1 MSIRWDKLTV
11 KAQAAVQRATEVASE
26 RGNPELLP
34 MHLLVALLE
43 DREGIVAPVLEKVG
57 AGPQAI
63 LAQANQA
70 LEDLPRVS
78 GGAAQPGLSATAQR
92 LFDQAFKEADNFE
105 DEYVS
110 TEHLLLAMT
119 DQRGDRAHDLLA
131 RHGATHDAV
140 LKALTAVRGNQRVTD
155 QNPEA
160 KYQALERYAK
170 DLNELARRG
179 KLDPVIGRDEEIRR
193 VVQVLSRRTKN
204 NPVLI
209 GEPGVGKTAIVE
221 GLAQR
226 IVSGDVPEV
235 LKNKRVV
242 AIDLGAM
249 LAGAKYRGEFED
261 RLKAVLK
268 EIEESEGKIILFI
281 DELHTLVG
289 AGAAEGAI
297 DASNMLKP
305 ALARGELR
313 AIGATTLNEYRKY
326 IEKDAALERRFQIV
340 FAGEPNVEDTI
351 AILRGL
357 KERYEVHHGVRIKDS
372 AIVAAATLSHRY
384 ITDRFLPDKAI
395 DLIDEAAA
403 SLRIQ
408 IDSMPTEID
417 QLERRATQ
425 LEIERQALVKETD
438 PNSRERLSAVEK
450 DLANLREQSNR
461 LKAVWQQEKAKIN
474 RIREL
479 KERIEKLKL
488 EEQSATRKGDFT
500 RASEIQYGELPQL
513 QAELDRLNQE
523 ADGASADGEST
534 RMLKEEVDE
543 EDVAR
548 IVSKWTGIPV
558 SKMLEGEVKK
568 LVDMESRL
576 RQRVVGQD
584 AALEKV
590 ANAIRRSR
598 AGLSDPRRPIGSF
611 IFLGPT
617 GVGKTEL
624 ARALAEFLFDDEHNM
639 VRIDMSEYMERH
651 AVARL
656 IGAPPGYV
664 GYEEGGQ
671 LTEAVR
677 RRPYSVVLFDEI
689 EKAHPDVFNVLLQ
702 IMDDGRLT
710 DGKGRVVDFK
720 NTIII
725 MTSNLGASYLTPEN
739 LATPAA
745 FERVREQVMAVV
757 QASFKPEFLNRV
769 DDIILFNPLGKEQL
783 TRIVELQLESLRRL
797 LAERKISIELT
808 DAAKELVFTEGYDV
822 QYGARPLKR
831 ALQRLIQ
838 DPLALKILDG
848 EVLHGDHVIV
858 DADQPR
864 RRMVFKVSRPAT
876 PERSGDQGRVGERA
890 PAKK

>member
-1 MSIRWDKLTV
+1 MAIRWDKFTV
-11 KAQAAVQRATEVASE
+11 KAQEAVQRANNLATEH
-26 RGNPELLP
+26 GNPEMMP
-34 MHLLVALLE
+34 VHLLAALVE
-43 DREGIVAPVLEKVG
+43 DKEGIVPPVLEKIG
-57 AGPQAI
+57 IGPQAVLHDCYDAI
-63 LAQANQA
+63 ESLPKVSGSAAQATISNSVNQL
-70 LEDLPRVS
+70 LEL
-78 GGAAQPGLSATAQR
+78 
-92 LFDQAFKEADNFE
+92 AFKEASNFK

-110 TEHLLLAMT
+110 TEHLLLAAT
-119 DQRGDRAHDLLA
+119 QLKRDKAQEILA
-131 RHGATHDAV
+131 RYGATHDAI
-140 LKALTAVRGNQRVTD
+140 LKALTSVRGNQKVTD
-155 QNPEA
+155 QNPED
-160 KYQALERYAK
+160 KYQALERYAR
-170 DLNELARRG
+170 DLTEQARRG

-193 VVQVLSRRTKN
+193 VIQVLSRRTKN

-226 IVSGDVPEV
+226 IISGDVPEG

-242 AIDLGAM
+242 ALDLGSM

-268 EIEESEGKIILFI
+268 EIEDSSGQIILFI
-281 DELHTLVG
+281 DELHTLIG
-289 AGAAEGAI
+289 AGAAEGAM

-305 ALARGELR
+305 ALARGQLR
-313 AIGATTLNEYRKY
+313 AIGATTLNEYRKH

-340 FAGEPNVEDTI
+340 FVGEPNVEDTI

-384 ITDRFLPDKAI
+384 ISDRFLPDKAI

-408 IDSMPTEID
+408 IDSLPTDID

-425 LEIERQALVKETD
+425 LEIERQALKKED
-438 PNSRERLSAVEK
+438 DANSRDRLLVIDKELAEIREKANTLKANWKREK
-450 DLANLREQSNR
+450 DLIARSR
-461 LKAVWQQEKAKIN
+461 A
-474 RIREL
+474 L
-479 KERIEKLKL
+479 KEKMEQLKT
-488 EEQSATRKGDFT
+488 EEQAEERKGNLQ
-500 RASEIQYGELPQL
+500 RVAEIRYGLLRQTEEELNKLTAQM
-513 QAELDRLNQE
+513 
-523 ADGASADGEST
+523 DGKGKS

-568 LVDMESRL
+568 LINMEDRL
-576 RQRVVGQD
+576 RERVVGQD
-584 AALEKV
+584 EALERV

-598 AGLSDPRRPIGSF
+598 AGLSDPKRPIGSF

-624 ARALAEFLFDDEHNM
+624 ARALAEFLFDDEHAM
-639 VRIDMSEYMERH
+639 VRIDMSEYMEKH
-651 AVARL
+651 AVSRL

-671 LTEAVR
+671 LTEQVR
-677 RRPYSVVLFDEI
+677 RRPYAVVLFDEI

-702 IMDDGRLT
+702 MMDDGRLT
-710 DGKGRVVDFK
+710 DGKGRTVDFR
-720 NTIII
+720 NTVII
-725 MTSNLGASYLTPEN
+725 MTSNLGSSFLQAEGLRSEKDFDEASKHVINALHGH
-739 LATPAA
+739 
-745 FERVREQVMAVV
+745 
-757 QASFKPEFLNRV
+757 FKPEFLNRV
-769 DDIILFNPLGKEQL
+769 DDIIIFRPLGKEQL
-783 TRIVELQLESLRRL
+783 VKIIELRLEDVRHL
-797 LAERKISIELT
+797 LADRKISLELT
-808 DAAKELVFTEGYDV
+808 DAAKDLLFAEGFDPNF
-822 QYGARPLKR
+822 GARPLKR
-831 ALQRLIQ
+831 AIQKMVQ

-858 DADQPR
+858 DADKKAGK
-864 RRMVFKVSRPAT
+864 MKFEVSK
-876 PERSGDQGRVGERA
+876 RVGEQE
-890 PAKK
+890 PVKAKR

>member
-1 MSIRWDKLTV
+1 MAIRWEKFTV
-11 KAQAAVQRATEVASE
+11 KAQEAVQRANDLASE
-26 RGNPELLP
+26 HGNPELLP
-34 MHLLVALLE
+34 VHLLAALIE
-43 DREGIVAPVLEKVG
+43 DKEGIVPPVLEKIGIGVQ
-57 AGPQAI
+57 AVLHDLYQAI
-63 LAQANQA
+63 
-70 LEDLPRVS
+70 DKLPKVS
-78 GGAAQPGLSATAQR
+78 GGATQATTSPA
-92 LFDQAFKEADNFE
+92 LNKLLEQAFKEASNFK

-110 TEHLLLAMT
+110 TEHLLLAAT
-119 DQRGDRAHDLLA
+119 QAKRDAAQEILA
-131 RHGATHDAV
+131 RHGATYEAI
-140 LKALTAVRGNQRVTD
+140 LKALTAVRGSQKVTD

-170 DLNELARRG
+170 DLTELARRG

-226 IVSGDVPEV
+226 IISGDVPEA

-242 AIDLGAM
+242 GLDLGAM

-268 EIEESEGKIILFI
+268 EIEDSSGQIILFI

-340 FAGEPNVEDTI
+340 FVGEPNVEDTI
-351 AILRGL
+351 SILRGL

-384 ITDRFLPDKAI
+384 ISDRFLPDKAI

-408 IDSMPTEID
+408 IDSLPTDID

-425 LEIERQALVKETD
+425 IEIEKQALKKESD
-438 PNSRERLSAVEK
+438 PNSKERLTVIDKELAELREKSNALKAKWKKEK
-450 DLANLREQSNR
+450 DLIARS
-461 LKAVWQQEKAKIN
+461 
-474 RIREL
+474 REL
-479 KERIEKLKL
+479 KETIEKLKL
-488 EEQSATRKGDFT
+488 EEQSEERKGNLQ
-500 RASEIQYGELPQL
+500 RVAEIRYGLL
-513 QAELDRLNQE
+513 RQAEEDLAKLTAQME
-523 ADGASADGEST
+523 GKGQP

-543 EDVAR
+543 EDVAK

-568 LVDMESRL
+568 LIHMEDRL

-584 AALEKV
+584 DALEHV

-598 AGLSDPRRPIGSF
+598 AGLSDPKRPIGSF

-624 ARALAEFLFDDEHNM
+624 ARALAEFLFDDERSM
-639 VRIDMSEYMERH
+639 IRIDMSEYMEKH
-651 AVARL
+651 AVSRL

-671 LTEAVR
+671 LTEQVR
-677 RRPYSVVLFDEI
+677 RRPYAVVLFDEI

-710 DGKGRVVDFK
+710 DGKGRAVDFK

-725 MTSNLGASYLTPEN
+725 MTSNLGSAYLQAENTRTPED
-739 LATPAA
+739 
-745 FERVREQVMAVV
+745 FENASKQVMNALHGH
-757 QASFKPEFLNRV
+757 FKPEFLNRV
-769 DDIILFNPLGKEQL
+769 DDVIVFRPLGRDQL
-783 TRIVELQLESLRRL
+783 VKIIELRLEDVRRL
-797 LAERKISIELT
+797 LADRNISLELT
-808 DAAKELVFTEGYDV
+808 DTAKELLFTEGYDPNF
-822 QYGARPLKR
+822 GARPLKR
-831 ALQRLIQ
+831 AIQKLVQ

-858 DADQPR
+858 DADKR
-864 RRMVFKVSRPAT
+864 AGKVKFEVSK
-876 PERSGDQGRVGERA
+876 RVGEKA
-890 PAKK
+890 PAKAKR

>member
-1 MSIRWDKLTV
+1 MPIRWDKFTV
-11 KAQAAVQRATEVASE
+11 KAQEAVQRANNLASE
-26 RGNPELLP
+26 HGNPELLP
-34 MHLLVALLE
+34 VHLIAALLE
-43 DREGIVAPVLEKVG
+43 DKEGIVSPVLEKIG
-57 AGPQAI
+57 IGPQAVLSDVYREI
-63 LAQANQA
+63 EKLPKVSGESAQATLSNA
-70 LEDLPRVS
+70 TNKLLE
-78 GGAAQPGLSATAQR
+78 
-92 LFDQAFKEADNFE
+92 QAFKEASNFK

-110 TEHLLLAMT
+110 TEHLLLAIT
-119 DQRGDRAHDLLA
+119 HLKQDAAQQILA
-131 RHGATHDAV
+131 RHGATYDAI
-140 LKALTAVRGNQRVTD
+140 LKALTAVRGSQKVTD

-160 KYQALERYAK
+160 KYQALERYAR
-170 DLNELARRG
+170 DLTEQARRG

-226 IVSGDVPEV
+226 IISGDVPEA

-242 AIDLGAM
+242 ALDLGAM

-268 EIEESEGKIILFI
+268 EIEDSSGQVVLFI

-289 AGAAEGAI
+289 AGASEGAI

-340 FAGEPNVEDTI
+340 FVGEPNVEDTI

-357 KERYEVHHGVRIKDS
+357 KEKYEVHHGVRIKDS

-384 ITDRFLPDKAI
+384 ISDRFLPDKAI
-395 DLIDEAAA
+395 DLVDEAAA
-403 SLRIQ
+403 SIRIQ
-408 IDSMPTEID
+408 IDSLPTDID

-425 LEIERQALVKETD
+425 LEIEKQALKKED
-438 PNSRERLSAVEK
+438 DANSRERLDVIQKELAEIREKSNALKANWKKEK
-450 DLANLREQSNR
+450 DLIARS
-461 LKAVWQQEKAKIN
+461 
-474 RIREL
+474 REL
-479 KERIEKLKL
+479 KEKIEKLKI
-488 EEQSATRKGDFT
+488 EEQTEERKGNLQRVAEIRYGLLRQADEELSQLT
-500 RASEIQYGELPQL
+500 ARIDGKSIDGKASGTP
-513 QAELDRLNQE
+513 
-523 ADGASADGEST
+523 

-543 EDVAR
+543 EDIAR
-548 IVSKWTGIPV
+548 IVSKWTGIPIT
-558 SKMLEGEVKK
+558 KMLEGEVKK
-568 LVDMESRL
+568 LVTMEDRL

-584 AALEKV
+584 EALERV

-598 AGLSDPRRPIGSF
+598 AGLSDPKRPIGSF

-624 ARALAEFLFDDEHNM
+624 ARALAEFLFDDERALL
-639 VRIDMSEYMERH
+639 RIDMSEYMEKH
-651 AVARL
+651 SVSRL

-671 LTEAVR
+671 LTEQVR
-677 RRPYSVVLFDEI
+677 RRPYAVVLFDEI
-689 EKAHPDVFNVLLQ
+689 EKAHPDVFNVMLQ

-720 NTIII
+720 NTILI
-725 MTSNLGASYLTPEN
+725 MTSNLGSSYLQAENLRTPED
-739 LATPAA
+739 
-745 FERVREQVMAVV
+745 FEKASEHVMEALHGH
-757 QASFKPEFLNRV
+757 FRPEFLNRV
-769 DDIILFNPLGKEQL
+769 DDIIVFRPLGKEHL
-783 TRIVELQLESLRRL
+783 VKIIELRLEDVRRL
-797 LAERKISIELT
+797 LADRKISIELT
-808 DAAKELVFTEGYDV
+808 DAAKDLLFTQGYDANF
-822 QYGARPLKR
+822 GARPLKR
-831 ALQRLIQ
+831 AIQKLVQ

-848 EVLHGDHVIV
+848 EVLHGDHIVV
-858 DADQPR
+858 DADKKAGK
-864 RRMVFKVSRPAT
+864 MKFEVSK
-876 PERSGDQGRVGERA
+876 RVGEKE
-890 PAKK
+890 PAKAKR